1 MERNVFIAMT
11 ASTVFESGM
20 IIFTNMRSWLHPSSL
35 ALSMSGV
42 GMLVKNCFARKM
54 LYEVTTP
61 GRMSAA

>member
-1 MERNVFIAMT
+1 MT
-11 ASTVFESGM
+11 ASTVFDSGR
-20 IIFTNMRSWLHPSSL
+20 IIFIKILNWWQPSSF

-42 GMLVKNCFARKM
+42 GMLVKNCFARKI